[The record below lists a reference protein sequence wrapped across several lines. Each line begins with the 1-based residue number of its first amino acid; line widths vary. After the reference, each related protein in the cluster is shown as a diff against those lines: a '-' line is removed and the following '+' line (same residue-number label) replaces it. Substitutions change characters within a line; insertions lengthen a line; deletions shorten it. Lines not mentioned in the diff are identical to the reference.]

1 MTDSE
6 PSQPASNSP
15 STRHPRAV
23 AHGTGVIFQTAG
35 LALAFG
41 SCCIG
46 SLAGLAQHPNPAA
59 LVGDTPVTVVQAWHA
74 FETHKKLATIS
85 MFASCAAGLG
95 VLAAGIG
102 LQADRFGSAR
112 LAVIMTLP
120 LGLYHLFYLGFLV
133 AYGPLSWWLPA
144 PLLYAAVWTVL
155 SVLALASASVHR
167 SHPPPRGLEVI
178 PPETRLPGTT
188 GERLAEQLRDVE
200 PPSS

>member
-1 MTDSE
+1 MKDGE
-6 PSQPASNSP
+6 PTQPTSNTP

-23 AHGTGVIFQTAG
+23 AHGSGVIFQTTG

-41 SCCIG
+41 TCCIG

-59 LVGDTPVTVVQAWHA
+59 LAGDTPVTVIQAWQA

-112 LAVIMTLP
+112 LAVMVTLP
-120 LGLYHLFYLGFLV
+120 LGLYHLFYLGFLLV
-133 AYGPLSWWLPA
+133 YGPLSWWLPA
-144 PLLYAAVWTVL
+144 PLLYAAVWLAL

-167 SHPPPRGLEVI
+167 SHPPPRGLAVI
-178 PPETRLPGTT
+178 PAEIRLPGTT
-188 GERLAEQLRDVE
+188 GERLAEQLRD
-200 PPSS
+200 SDRTS